1 MPTLIASLS
10 ADQILYLRRS
20 HTYNYLEY
28 LKLVKTKVRYLIE
41 LFLQILSI
49 MSTIR
54 ALRSIPNRT
63 RLPVPPRRL
72 RTGQRPYQQ
81 KPKKE
86 GSRFNSLHVLTSLT
100 SVSLGWLAHEFFPG
114 LWSGNASKSKPSPG
128 PEVLAQLIDNPR
140 LPSHEKSQV
149 RKDRATAEK
158 YLLDHYPGGKFNI
171 ILDASLPGDYY
182 YDSTP
187 PFTGHEND
195 DESSASTQPVALYRI
210 ERNHLWASKGKTVAL
225 LLYAHPDANLGTA
238 ALALRMQTIVQAMD
252 DAGVLAIDLTGESL
266 ATFTQRGEWI
276 ESLTWRSLPRS

>member
-1 MPTLIASLS
+1 
-10 ADQILYLRRS
+10 
-20 HTYNYLEY
+20 
-28 LKLVKTKVRYLIE
+28 
-41 LFLQILSI
+41 

-54 ALRSIPNRT
+54 ALRSIPKRT

-72 RTGQRPYQQ
+72 RTGQRSFQQ
-81 KPKKE
+81 KPQKE
-86 GSRFNSLHVLTSLT
+86 GSRFNSLHILTCIT

-140 LPSHEKSQV
+140 LPSYEKSQV

-158 YLLDHYPGGKFNI
+158 YMLDHYPGGKFNI

-182 YDSTP
+182 YDPPPPST
-187 PFTGHEND
+187 GDENV
-195 DESSASTQPVALYRI
+195 DELSTSTQPVALYRI
-210 ERNHLWASKGKTVAL
+210 ERTDLWASKGKTVAL
-225 LLYAHPDANLGTA
+225 LLYAHPGANMGIA

-266 ATFTQRGEWI
+266 TTFTQRGEWI
-276 ESLTWRSLPRS
+276 ESLTWRSLPKS